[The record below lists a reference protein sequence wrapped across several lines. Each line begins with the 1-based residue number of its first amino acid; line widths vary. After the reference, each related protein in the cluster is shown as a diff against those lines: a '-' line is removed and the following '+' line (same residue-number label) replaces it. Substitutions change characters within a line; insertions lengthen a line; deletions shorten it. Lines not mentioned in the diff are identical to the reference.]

1 MTAIVIVLLNMYTR
15 GIHHSGVTVQRRD
28 FLANL
33 PAAGPVAGF
42 SSPFPS
48 ATGTAD
54 SQKKENI
61 TEKVKRSMLFIQ
73 RAACEQ
79 GVAMRSLLEPGE
91 SDLVILMALRAT
103 KGGRPPQ

>member
-1 MTAIVIVLLNMYTR
+1 
-15 GIHHSGVTVQRRD
+15 
-28 FLANL
+28 
-33 PAAGPVAGF
+33 
-42 SSPFPS
+42 
-48 ATGTAD
+48 
-54 SQKKENI
+54 
-61 TEKVKRSMLFIQ
+61 MLFIQ